1 VGVECD
7 AIPMP
12 DPAWLKT
19 CGRALGRAAA
29 RLRATLP
36 ASVQRAAFGLPVAYA
51 ESTPKLCRERGW
63 TCVELDPP
71 RPRRHVA
78 PRTIGAAHPAFD
90 ALPERA
96 YTSPATFVATI
107 PRGSTL
113 GRTGTSITQDGTLL
127 LDASAHL
134 RLRSP
139 LEHRAFTSYLVAPP
153 RKRLPGRVAVLAAAG
168 AGNYFHWMLEA
179 LPRLGLLERAGL
191 RLGDIDRFVVP
202 RCRLA
207 ALDESLAMLGIGP
220 ERIVRAGKW
229 ANIEAEELVVVSLA
243 GGLGYPTGES
253 ASFLRERIGGAAP
266 RDRASPAR
274 ILVER
279 PGRRRFANAEDVR
292 RVAAAAGVVPVQLE
306 GRTLAQQAALF
317 AGAELVVAAHGAAL
331 TNLAFCAPG
340 TQVIEIFSPAYVN
353 PCYWALAA
361 QAGLRHSYL
370 VGEGTPVADGT
381 ATYAD
386 IQVPTD
392 LLGSLLA
399 EHEAA

>member
-1 VGVECD
+1 
-7 AIPMP
+7 
-12 DPAWLKT
+12 
-19 CGRALGRAAA
+19 
-29 RLRATLP
+29 
-36 ASVQRAAFGLPVAYA
+36 
-51 ESTPKLCRERGW
+51 
-63 TCVELDPP
+63 
-71 RPRRHVA
+71 
-78 PRTIGAAHPAFD
+78 
-90 ALPERA
+90 
-96 YTSPATFVATI
+96 
-107 PRGSTL
+107 
-113 GRTGTSITQDGTLL
+113 
-127 LDASAHL
+127 
-134 RLRSP
+134 
-139 LEHRAFTSYLVAPP
+139 
-153 RKRLPGRVAVLAAAG
+153 
-168 AGNYFHWMLEA
+168 
-179 LPRLGLLERAGL
+179 
-191 RLGDIDRFVVP
+191 
-202 RCRLA
+202 
-207 ALDESLAMLGIGP
+207 MLGIGP
-220 ERIVRAGKW
+220 ERMVRAGKW

-279 PGRRRFANAEDVR
+279 PGRRRFANADDVR
-292 RVAAAAGVVPVQLE
+292 RVAAAAGVVPVQPE

-370 VGEGTPVADGT
+370 VGEGAPVADGT

-386 IQVPTD
+386 IQVPTG